1 MLAAALLI
9 VTCLGFAFPALILRE
24 GAPSRDARI
33 FAVIGVVDA
42 TTSAMRA
49 VLVLMGHPLG
59 SLEALPITGVAS
71 VVISYY
77 SLAFAWSFPLGRP
90 LPRRLSRAVA
100 IAGLMAIASFWLIPG
115 YSIVGVMCSSL
126 YFTPIG
132 VLIIVFLV
140 RNFRNL
146 PQSQLT
152 SARIILVALGGRWL
166 IGLTLYTVLFQ
177 VSPRAFEIGLVIE
190 ATLVVALCLLAIGY
204 AVLRDQLF
212 RIRGAVAEL
221 IVFAS
226 AGAVILLA
234 SGAVIEVLLTN
245 VEDPTLLRAGLMA
258 AALVPAGLVALGS
271 RLRPRLE
278 ASVLAPLDPRRA
290 LRAAVTERVLRA
302 ADRSRTPAEL
312 LELTLAALGDMSATG
327 EVRFLRGPAWP
338 QSASPGQTSQLG
350 PALAARLLHEDTT
363 HLLPGQAT
371 ALPPDVAAEL
381 RLTSACLLV
390 PVRVEREL
398 LGALAIG
405 ASEHCK
411 ATIDRDTVM
420 AAAAMSRHLALRL
433 QNWALYAELEES
445 RRLATLGSFA
455 AAIAHDLRTPL
466 TSVQMNVQ
474 ILRGKVQLP
483 ADDMEYFDIA
493 EAELRRL
500 NAHISE
506 LLDFAKPV
514 RLDTGPHDLGEV
526 ADDAARGIE
535 AVLAERKLTL
545 SRELAPDLPA
555 ARCDMV
561 RLRQILINLL
571 DNAAKASPPGSAITI
586 RTHSAPAGMVAIE
599 VADTGRGID
608 AANLPRIFEPFFTT
622 RPDGTGL
629 GLAIVHKLVRAHQG
643 EIEVKSTLGAG
654 STFTVLLPA
663 AT

>member
-24 GAPSRDARI
+24 GAATRDARI

-49 VLVLMGHPLG
+49 VLVLMGYHLG
-59 SLEALPITGVAS
+59 SPEAMPITGVAS

-90 LPRRLSRAVA
+90 LPRRLARV
-100 IAGLMAIASFWLIPG
+100 IGVAGLLTIASFWLLPG

-132 VLIIVFLV
+132 VLIIAILV
-140 RNFRNL
+140 RNFRDL
-146 PQSQLT
+146 PRSQLT
-152 SARIILVALGGRWL
+152 SARIILIALGGRW
-166 IGLTLYTVLFQ
+166 IVGLTLYTVLFQ
-177 VSPRAFEIGLVIE
+177 VAPRAFAIGLTIE
-190 ATLVVALCLLAIGY
+190 ATLVVALSLLAIGY

-226 AGAVILLA
+226 AGAVLLLA
-234 SGAVIEVLLTN
+234 SGAVIEVLLSN
-245 VEDPTLLRAGLMA
+245 VSDPTLLRAGLMA

-302 ADRSRTPAEL
+302 TDRSRTPAEL
-312 LELTLAALGDMSATG
+312 LELTLAALVDMSATG

-338 QSASPGQTSQLG
+338 QSASPGQSSQLG
-350 PALAARLLHEDTT
+350 PALAAHLLHEDTT
-363 HLLPGQAT
+363 HLLPGQV
-371 ALPPDVAAEL
+371 LPPDVAAEL
-381 RLTSACLLV
+381 RGTSACLLV

-405 ASEHCK
+405 ASEECK

-420 AAAAMSRHLALRL
+420 AAAALSRHLALRL

-493 EAELRRL
+493 ETELRRL

-545 SRELAPDLPA
+545 SRELSPDLPA
-555 ARCDMV
+555 VRCDMV

-586 RTHSAPAGMVAIE
+586 RTHAAPAGMVAIE
-599 VADTGRGID
+599 VADTGKGID
-608 AANLPRIFEPFFTT
+608 AESLPRIFEPFFTT

-643 EIEVKSTLGAG
+643 EIEVKSVLGAG